1 MNQREEAREAAER
14 RSGLLL
20 RALVFIAAFAA
31 LAAAILARPDKRL
44 NDFDQSFYLT
54 IAYDL
59 TRHGVFSNGIFD
71 DVDSTTAKPSAGMFF
86 GPGYPALVAGVMAL
100 SPRFD
105 AAVVCNV
112 QANHGKRDFNSCE
125 IYARPM
131 LLVHAALLAA
141 AVLAIAL
148 AGEALFA
155 KRAVFFG
162 AAGIA
167 TVGFAFEAELFSFL
181 MTESLTIALYSL
193 AALFAL
199 RAWRGGRAID
209 WLLAGVLVGLLCL
222 TRTSYLVI
230 VPVFALLGLVAAW
243 LRGREFLLRFVKGAL
258 LYVAAFAVVLAPWL
272 ARNLAS
278 IGKLGLTEEYGA
290 ATIVERFAYDR
301 MTLVEGLLAFPY
313 CVPVVGPPLVA
324 ALAGS
329 DAMARFDWRHKGG
342 FFDSGRSH
350 RVALTKQHGRLDPVI
365 GGIVRDEL
373 RERGMNYLLVSIP
386 LAWCG
391 LWVAQF
397 WSLIAIPIFAAALVA
412 AARRRRWDYLL
423 YAAPPFVMVA
433 LHAAVANHYSRYNL
447 ILIGAA
453 SIGVAWLSNALAARL
468 RRRPSRQAA

>member
-1 MNQREEAREAAER
+1 M
-14 RSGLLL
+14 SGSAPHCWNSRPAL
-20 RALVFIAAFAA
+20 RALVWLAAFAA
-31 LAAAILARPDKRL
+31 LAAAILSRPDKRL

-71 DVDSTTAKPSAGMFF
+71 EVDSTAAKPPPGMFF
-86 GPGYPALVAGVMAL
+86 GPLYPALVAGLMAA
-100 SPRFD
+100 SPRFN

-131 LLVHAALLAA
+131 LLVHAALLAT

-155 KRAVFFG
+155 SPAVFFG
-162 AAGIA
+162 AAALAVIGLA
-167 TVGFAFEAELFSFL
+167 LEAELFSYL
-181 MTESLTIALYSL
+181 MTESLTIALYSV

-199 RAWRGGRAID
+199 RAWLGGRAID
-209 WLLAGVLVGLLCL
+209 WLLAAVLVGLLCL
-222 TRTSYLVI
+222 TRTSYLVL
-230 VPVFALLGLVAAW
+230 VPIFGLLGLAAAW
-243 LRGREFLLRFVKGAL
+243 FRDRDAMRRLAKGAL
-258 LYVAAFAVVLAPWL
+258 LYAAAFIVVLAPWL
-272 ARNLAS
+272 ARNAVSL
-278 IGKLGLTEEYGA
+278 GKLGLTEEYGA

-301 MTLVEGLLAFPY
+301 MTLAEGLLAFPY

-324 ALAGS
+324 ALAGP

-350 RVALTKQHGRLDPVI
+350 RVTLTKEHGRLDPVI
-365 GGIVRDEL
+365 GAIVRDEL
-373 RERGMNYLLVSIP
+373 RERGVNYLLVSIP

-397 WSLIAIPIFAAALVA
+397 WSLIAIPIFAAALGVA
-412 AARRRRWDYLL
+412 ARWRRWDYLL

-447 ILIGAA
+447 ILIGPA
-453 SIGVAWLSNALAARL
+453 SVGVAWLARELATM
-468 RRRPSRQAA
+468 RRRHLHRQAA